1 MTAINADLKG
11 RTGRGACRGA
21 EAEGRGCQDGDK
33 PFQIFCLQC
42 FCFFKKLYLSDQVA
56 ILAMETEEEN
66 LSEEKKLSLG
76 QEVPVSQVF
85 QINFVAKIN
94 TGMAHFRDAINICVG
109 SPATYFVFWDQLI
122 LLKRNMFDF
131 HK

>member
-1 MTAINADLKG
+1 
-11 RTGRGACRGA
+11 
-21 EAEGRGCQDGDK
+21 
-33 PFQIFCLQC
+33 
-42 FCFFKKLYLSDQVA
+42 
-56 ILAMETEEEN
+56 METEEEN

-94 TGMAHFRDAINICVG
+94 TDMAHFRDAINICVG

-122 LLKRNMFDF
+122 LLKRNMFYFYKWLCCLKIYIFLLSPSVGYLFD
-131 HK
+131 HRCTASSWWLICGLEK

>member
-1 MTAINADLKG
+1 MVT
-11 RTGRGACRGA
+11 
-21 EAEGRGCQDGDK
+21 K

-42 FCFFKKLYLSDQVA
+42 FCFFKKLDLSDQVA

-76 QEVPVSQVF
+76 QEVPVLQVF

-94 TGMAHFRDAINICVG
+94 TNMAHFRDAINICVG
-109 SPATYFVFWDQLI
+109 SPASYFGFWDQLI
-122 LLKRNMFDF
+122 LLKRNMFYF